1 MYGEGSIKLD
11 NTLNDIKETIEEIK
25 KVQSAVFTLRKNI
38 DNLHDVIKDSTQII
52 NSIQYNTE
60 RIQNH
65 IYKSN
70 EQLDDTNKLILKA
83 QDVN

>member
-83 QDVN
+83 

>member
-60 RIQNH
+60 RI
-65 IYKSN
+65 
-70 EQLDDTNKLILKA
+70 
-83 QDVN
+83 